1 VGVLSVPAGHPA
13 GRRGKRSGLGCDAD
27 SLAASLAATPV
38 PRRASHG
45 EEDRTRAAAA
55 NKADEPRRIE
65 AARQARL
72 AALNALDQN
81 SALHD
86 WLEFTGP
93 QDELR
98 AEAFKRIRNLARR
111 QSDAEVL
118 FREGYGYLER
128 DLPELDLQA
137 TAPICEN
144 SLRFFQGKLNEPD
157 SIRDYM
163 PGLRW
168 MVEHKCDCGHT
179 LDEFEKVVH
188 AYDDSPE
195 RTQFLAEIADLR
207 RR

>member
-1 VGVLSVPAGHPA
+1 
-13 GRRGKRSGLGCDAD
+13 
-27 SLAASLAATPV
+27 
-38 PRRASHG
+38 
-45 EEDRTRAAAA
+45 
-55 NKADEPRRIE
+55 
-65 AARQARL
+65 
-72 AALNALDQN
+72 
-81 SALHD
+81 
-86 WLEFTGP
+86 
-93 QDELR
+93 
-98 AEAFKRIRNLARR
+98 
-111 QSDAEVL
+111 
-118 FREGYGYLER
+118 
-128 DLPELDLQA
+128 LQA